1 MFKKFFQ
8 LLPIAGCAA
17 FVLFILNI
25 VGITSFDLVTG
36 FVAAAGVTVVFVGI
50 TAIAILSASK

>member
-1 MFKKFFQ
+1 MFKKFLQ

-50 TAIAILSASK
+50 AAIVLLGVSK